1 MKTAALPVPEAAS
14 RAADFFALTK
24 PRLNSLVVVSAGSGY
39 YLGAGDAAS
48 AAAIAHTLVG
58 SALVAGG
65 AAAFNQAAERDI
77 DAAMERT
84 RGRPVAAGRVTPA
97 EARLFALLLA
107 VLGLLD
113 LALATNVA
121 AAGVA
126 LATLVGYAAVYT
138 PLKRRTHWAT
148 LIGAVPG
155 ALPPVIGWTAAR
167 GAATVEAWV
176 LFGIVFLWQLPHFH
190 ALSWLYRNDFG
201 RAGLPL
207 LAVLD
212 ATGRQPARQ
221 ALLCAALLLPMS
233 CAPAL
238 VGLGGPLYLAAAALL
253 GTAFIAAAGRF
264 ALRRSTARARAL
276 FLGSLAY
283 LPLLW
288 GLLVVERAL

>member
-1 MKTAALPVPEAAS
+1 MKTAAAVMPAAPS
-14 RAADFFALTK
+14 RAADFLTLTK
-24 PRLNSLVVVSAGSGY
+24 PRLNSLVVVSAGIGY
-39 YLGAGDAAS
+39 YLGAGDAPS
-48 AAAIAHTLVG
+48 AVAVAHTLIG

-84 RGRPVAAGRVTPA
+84 RNRPVAAGRVTPA
-97 EARLFALLLA
+97 EARLFAAALA
-107 VLGLLD
+107 LLGLLE

-126 LATLVGYAAVYT
+126 LATLIGYAAVYT
-138 PLKRRTHWAT
+138 PLKRRTPWAT
-148 LIGAVPG
+148 LVGAVPG

-167 GAATVEAWV
+167 GAATPEAWV
-176 LFGIVFLWQLPHFH
+176 LFGIVFLWQMPHFH
-190 ALSWLYRNDFG
+190 ALSWLYRDDFG

-212 ATGRQPARQ
+212 GTGRQAAAQ
-221 ALLCAALLLPMS
+221 GLLCAALLLPVS
-233 CAPAL
+233 LAPAL

-253 GTAFIAAAGRF
+253 GAAFVAAAGRF
-264 ALRRSTARARAL
+264 AVERSARRARTL
-276 FLGSLAY
+276 FRASLAY